1 MLVKFKRNWF
11 GPDGKTYKGLDEVPN
26 DYANQL
32 PTDAIVMSDDGTL
45 PSNSVPVKAGFG
57 AKPEFE
63 QVLDQIPYAA
73 PTHMI
78 GFAHGGD
85 ELHPPK
91 SPGPLP
97 TAENA
102 LDDAQRLHNESLDRN
117 AARIDETRAAVAKG
131 TDDAKVMALKQAEAT
146 GDPSAIAN
154 AEAIQPASGASSVDP
169 KKNEDFSAAND
180 LAEKNKAI
188 AEAESNRLTKPDVSS
203 KKDESISSKSSSK
216 KI

>member
-26 DYANQL
+26 DYADQL

-45 PSNSVPVKAGFG
+45 PSNAVPVKAGFG

-78 GFAHGGD
+78 SHATGG
-85 ELHPPK
+85 EGIHPPK

-102 LDDAQRLHNESLDRN
+102 LEDAQRQHNEALDRN

-131 TDDAKVMALKQAEAT
+131 SEDAKVMALKRAEAT
-146 GDPSAIAN
+146 GDPSAIAA
-154 AEAIQPASGASSVDP
+154 AEALQPASGASSIDQ

-180 LAEKNKAI
+180 LAEKNARI
-188 AEAESNRLTKPDVSS
+188 AAAESNRLTQTDVSS
-203 KKDESISSKSSSK
+203 KKDESASSKSSSK
-216 KI
+216 K